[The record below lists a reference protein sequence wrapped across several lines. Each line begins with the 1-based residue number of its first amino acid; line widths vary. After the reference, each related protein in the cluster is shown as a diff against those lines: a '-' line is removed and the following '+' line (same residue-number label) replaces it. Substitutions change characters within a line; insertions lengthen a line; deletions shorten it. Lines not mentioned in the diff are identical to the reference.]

1 MYIYIYTYICI
12 YIYVCVLNVNIHIYI
27 YMCIISISPVEGSS
41 YFSFRVLLGLG
52 LAAGSSRESGRF
64 QAFSEIDM
72 LVALVAE

>member
-1 MYIYIYTYICI
+1 M
-12 YIYVCVLNVNIHIYI
+12 YVCVINVNIHIYI
-27 YMCIISISPVEGSS
+27 CIISISPVGGSA